1 MTGAAVTRPG
11 AVKRR
16 WRPPR
21 PPRKRRGQRP
31 DSAALD
37 DSALLDHLKQH
48 ALGVADMTATQVR
61 AAEFVLKS
69 AKAADEPEDH
79 AVRPTISAEPLSEEE
94 WQERYVRNTV

>member
-1 MTGAAVTRPG
+1 
-11 AVKRR
+11 
-16 WRPPR
+16 
-21 PPRKRRGQRP
+21 
-31 DSAALD
+31 
-37 DSALLDHLKQH
+37 LLDRLRDH
-48 ALGVADMTATQVR
+48 ALGLADMTATQVR

>member
-61 AAEFVLKS
+61 AAEIMLRR
-69 AKAADEPEDH
+69 AKTADQPESH
-79 AVRPTISAEPLSEEE
+79 AVLPTVSAEPLSEEE
-94 WQERYVRNTV
+94 WVRKYARETV